1 MLRTIPPHR
10 KVAAVDARA
19 IHTRCVSSNIRWAR
33 APKDSCASARIR
45 LITPDCSPS
54 SRPTAQERPP
64 RVSASPTDRSSRSSF
79 AQGEAFLDVRFDR
92 DHLADGQL
100 AIMEGRNPTP
110 DRRTGQER
118 HACLSCAR
126 RLSRARAR
134 RDLTVPTA
142 MPSE

>member
-1 MLRTIPPHR
+1 MRIL
-10 KVAAVDARA
+10 D
-19 IHTRCVSSNIRWAR
+19 IRWAR
-33 APKDSCASARIR
+33 APKFVR
-45 LITPDCSPS
+45 LRAHPADHVGLQPV
-54 SRPTAQERPP
+54 SRPTARGRRRAQRI
-64 RVSASPTDRSSRSSF
+64 ASRISQLLR
-79 AQGEAFLDVRFDR
+79 AGRAFLDVRFDR

-110 DRRTGQER
+110 DRRTRQER
-118 HACLSCAR
+118 HACLRCAR

>member
-1 MLRTIPPHR
+1 MHVLEHPMG
-10 KVAAVDARA
+10 ARA
-19 IHTRCVSSNIRWAR
+19 KGFVRLR
-33 APKDSCASARIR
+33 AHPADHAGLQPGPVVRRRRSGRRAQRIA
-45 LITPDCSPS
+45 D
-54 SRPTAQERPP
+54 RPELSQLLRAGR
-64 RVSASPTDRSSRSSF
+64 
-79 AQGEAFLDVRFDR
+79 AFLDVRFDR

-110 DRRTGQER
+110 DRRTRQER